1 MISTTNNDDISNKN
15 NQQQQKKSTTT
26 IKKSCSPEAGFAPD
40 GDLPPAP
47 TDVADAGV
55 GIVDSRNLR
64 KENDGKGFSDSSQ
77 SEENVFFFFVSCF

>member
-1 MISTTNNDDISNKN
+1 MISATKTINNNK
-15 NQQQQKKSTTT
+15 KKSTTT